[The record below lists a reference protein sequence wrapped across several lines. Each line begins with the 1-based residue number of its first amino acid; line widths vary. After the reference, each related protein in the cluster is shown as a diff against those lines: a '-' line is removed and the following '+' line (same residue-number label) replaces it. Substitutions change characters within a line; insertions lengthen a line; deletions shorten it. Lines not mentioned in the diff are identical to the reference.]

1 MIDLKL
7 FPDSDQVTSKYWMHT
22 LAIVT
27 LRLARLQNPY
37 QPIWVKCGLAE
48 TVKLGLSLADQCK
61 CMHNEEN
68 PCLKADKDGLKL
80 VKKQAV

>member
-1 MIDLKL
+1 MWWVH
-7 FPDSDQVTSKYWMHT
+7 PP
-22 LAIVT
+22 IVT

-48 TVKLGLSLADQCK
+48 TVKLGLSLANQCK

-68 PCLKADKDGLKL
+68 PCLKVDKDGLKL
-80 VKKQAV
+80 VKKQAVYTETLWVVGKSKVIK